1 MGLDLTKINK
11 ELQHESPDKIIKWAL
26 SISNCPILT
35 TNFGPYEASIIYAC
49 TKYKPDMTIIWCDS
63 GYNTVETYRHANE
76 LITRFN
82 LNISIYHPL
91 RSAAHRNAVIG
102 SIPEIDDPMHNE
114 FTEEVKLEPFR
125 RAMQEHR
132 ADLWLNNIRKGQTE
146 FRDSLDIASC
156 SSNGVLKISPFFYW
170 EDDELTE
177 YLSNHSLP
185 NETNYFDP
193 TKVLEH
199 RECGLH
205 TT

>member
-1 MGLDLTKINK
+1 MRIDLTKINE
-11 ELQHESPDKIIKWAL
+11 ELRNESPEKIIKWAL
-26 SISNCPILT
+26 SISTCPVLT

-49 TKYKPDMTIIWCDS
+49 IKYKPDLPIIWCDS
-63 GYNTVETYRHANE
+63 GYNTVETYRHAHE

-82 LNISIYHPL
+82 LNIAIYHPL

-102 SIPEIDDPMHNE
+102 SIPEIDDPMHNK

-125 RAMQEHR
+125 RAMQEHK

-146 FRDSLDIASC
+146 FRDSLNVASY
-156 SSNGVLKISPFFYW
+156 SSNGVLKISPFFSW
-170 EDDELTE
+170 EESELAE
-177 YLSNHSLP
+177 YLSNHNLP
-185 NETNYFDP
+185 NELSYFDP
-193 TKVLEH
+193 TKVFEH

>member
-1 MGLDLTKINK
+1 
-11 ELQHESPDKIIKWAL
+11 
-26 SISNCPILT
+26 
-35 TNFGPYEASIIYAC
+35 
-49 TKYKPDMTIIWCDS
+49 MT
-63 GYNTVETYRHANE
+63 
-76 LITRFN
+76 
-82 LNISIYHPL
+82 
-91 RSAAHRNAVIG
+91 G
-102 SIPEIDDPMHNE
+102 SIPEIDDPMHGE

-146 FRDSLDIASC
+146 FRGSLDIASY

-170 EDDELTE
+170 DDDELTE
-177 YLSNHSLP
+177 YLSSHNLP
-185 NETNYFDP
+185 NETSYFDP

>member
-1 MGLDLTKINK
+1 MCIR
-11 ELQHESPDKIIKWAL
+11 
-26 SISNCPILT
+26 
-35 TNFGPYEASIIYAC
+35 
-49 TKYKPDMTIIWCDS
+49 DS
-63 GYNTVETYRHANE
+63 
-76 LITRFN
+76 
-82 LNISIYHPL
+82 L
-91 RSAAHRNAVIG
+91 RSAAHRNAVNG
-102 SIPEIDDPMHNE
+102 SIPEIDDPMHDE

-146 FRDSLDIASC
+146 FRGSLDIASY

-185 NETNYFDP
+185 NEMSYFDP

-205 TT
+205 TS